1 MHALRDDQLIKREGT
16 PVSNDRAELREVFF
30 TRERRVFLRS
40 TGIGTRV
47 ELFRLEVE
55 FSPLHIGID
64 LRYGDYVLSD
74 YDIVSYD
81 ECAVAGGVRTVGH
94 LSPAEWH

>member
-1 MHALRDDQLIKREGT
+1 MKDGFSFAALALGQEW
-16 PVSNDRAELREVFF
+16 N
-30 TRERRVFLRS
+30 
-40 TGIGTRV
+40 
-47 ELFRLEVE
+47 
-55 FSPLHIGID
+55 FSDLKWSFPPLHIGID

-94 LSPAEWH
+94 LSLAEWQLGAH

>member
-1 MHALRDDQLIKREGT
+1 MKDGFSFAALALGQEW
-16 PVSNDRAELREVFF
+16 N
-30 TRERRVFLRS
+30 
-40 TGIGTRV
+40 
-47 ELFRLEVE
+47 
-55 FSPLHIGID
+55 FSDLKWSFPPLHIGID

-94 LSPAEWH
+94 LSLAEWHTSLAVRAGMAIARSSIARSSVARGKE

>member
-1 MHALRDDQLIKREGT
+1 M
-16 PVSNDRAELREVFF
+16 
-30 TRERRVFLRS
+30 
-40 TGIGTRV
+40 
-47 ELFRLEVE
+47 
-55 FSPLHIGID
+55 GID

-94 LSPAEWH
+94 LSLAEWH

>member
-1 MHALRDDQLIKREGT
+1 MKDGFSFAALALGQEWNFSD
-16 PVSNDRAELREVFF
+16 LRGSFP
-30 TRERRVFLRS
+30 
-40 TGIGTRV
+40 
-47 ELFRLEVE
+47 
-55 FSPLHIGID
+55 PLHIGID

-94 LSPAEWH
+94 LSLAEWHTSLAVRAGRSGLTASSSSVGGQHVGRG